1 MSGRRARGALA
12 AAAAICLLA
21 QAIPVA
27 QAPRRRPAAPA
38 APSPAKVDPAVE
50 ALRQDLLAE
59 TTAPNVRRAVWGVV
73 VHSLDR
79 DERLF
84 ELNPQTLFVPASVA
98 KIVSAISAADAVGWD
113 YRFETAVRATA
124 PLVNGVL
131 TGDLIVVGSGDPTPE
146 GRAGASLQVWVDAL
160 KAAGVKRVE
169 GRIIGDDDA
178 IDEPRPGAAWSWE
191 DLGYTSGAL
200 FGALNATENRLTV
213 TIGPGSAEGAPA
225 TLSVEDF
232 AQDRPLVNRAIT
244 TRSTE
249 PFIWPEHRI
258 GEEALTIAGFVR
270 PGAQAMRLNVSA
282 GNPTQWFVSLLRDR
296 LIRSGVAVTGRAADI
311 DDVQPRPDVASS
323 TVLYT
328 HRSQPLSAIAK
339 AMLKDSINLY
349 GEALMRLNA
358 APGVTP
364 ATNDMALEA
373 LRKRLDAW
381 GVSKDAEHLVDGS
394 GLSRRDLIA
403 PESLYAL
410 LKKMFEP
417 AGTSP
422 FISGLPLAGV
432 DGSLASR
439 MKGTPAENNLRAKT
453 GTMSNIRSLAGYLT
467 TRDGEHL
474 AIVVIVNNYE
484 GTGADA
490 NESIDNMAVRLAEF
504 TRRP

>member
-12 AAAAICLLA
+12 AAAAACLLA

-27 QAPRRRPAAPA
+27 QAPRRPPAPAAPA
-38 APSPAKVDPAVE
+38 IATVDPVIE
-50 ALRQDLLAE
+50 KLRQGLLAE
-59 TTAPNVRRAVWGVV
+59 TVAPDVRRAVWGVV

-84 ELNPQTLFVPASVA
+84 ELNPQTLLVPASVA

-124 PLVNGVL
+124 PLVDGVL

-160 KAAGVKRVE
+160 KAAGLKRVE

-191 DLGYTSGAL
+191 DLGYTSGAI
-200 FGALNATENRLTV
+200 FGALNATENRMTV
-213 TIGPGSAEGAPA
+213 TIGPGAGEGAPA

-232 AQDRPLVNRAIT
+232 AQDRPLLNRAIT
-244 TRSTE
+244 TSSTA

-270 PGAQAMRLNVSA
+270 PGAQAMRLNVST

-296 LIRSGVAVTGRAADI
+296 LIRSGVTVTGRAADI
-311 DDVQPRPDVASS
+311 DDVLPKPDVASS

-364 ATNDMALEA
+364 ATNDMALEG
-373 LRKRLDAW
+373 LRMRLDAW

-403 PESLYAL
+403 TESLYAL

-432 DGSLASR
+432 DGSLAGR
-439 MKGTPAENNLRAKT
+439 MKGTPAERNLRAKT

-474 AIVVIVNNYE
+474 ALVVIVNNYE
-484 GTGADA
+484 GSGADA
-490 NESIDNMAVRLAEF
+490 NESIDNMAVRLAGF